1 MTESAD
7 NTDSTDNDSTANAGS
22 DTRGGS
28 AAEFD
33 AGFDADVV
41 VVGLG
46 PVGATA
52 ANLAHDL
59 GLRVVAFDR
68 AAEVEPR
75 PRAAGFDHEAMRVFA
90 GLGLADAIAGHT
102 MPYRPSEYRNA
113 DGQVIKRI
121 DAAPPPHLLGWAPNY
136 VFDQP
141 HLETTLR
148 RRLDGAA
155 GVDVHLATEVTD
167 VRLDDDGATVHAVD
181 PAGRPRTVRARYV
194 LACDGGGS
202 PARKRL
208 GLRMDDLDFDEPWLV
223 VDVRLRPGA
232 GAGLPRTNVQYCE
245 PDRPS
250 TFVVGPGNHRRWE
263 FMINP
268 GERPEDMTDPDFI
281 GGLLARWLPP
291 GEYDLWRASTYRFH
305 ALVLKQWRVRRLFF
319 LGDAAHMTPPFLAQG
334 MCQGIRDASNLMW
347 KLALRL
353 RAGADESLLDT
364 YQRERDP
371 HVRHVTLTAKE
382 FGHVI
387 CERDAATAA
396 KRDVDLLAELAER
409 PEGTVRQSLIPG
421 LLAGFLAPEGFPA
434 RGDLLPQPR
443 VTDARSATGLL
454 DEFTGSTF
462 RLVLRPD
469 TDPEAVASALRAHA
483 SADGFPITLVRLVR
497 PMEDTTI
504 EGPDEYREEQPVLD
518 GWLGRQSCVAVLA
531 RPDHYV
537 FGGVHTADD
546 LDALLAAARR
556 QLRGAAG
563 PRRP

>member
-1 MTESAD
+1 MTES
-7 NTDSTDNDSTANAGS
+7 TDNTANAANAEG
-22 DTRGGS
+22 TES
-28 AAEFD
+28 AAD
-33 AGFDADVV
+33 FDADVV

-52 ANLAHDL
+52 VNLAHDL

-68 AAEVEPR
+68 AAEVEKR

-121 DAAPPPHLLGWAPNY
+121 DTAPPPHLLGWAPNY

-148 RRLDGAA
+148 RRLEGAD
-155 GVDVHLATEVTD
+155 GVDVHLGTEVTD
-167 VRLDDDGATVHAVD
+167 VRLDEDGATVHAVDAAD

-202 PARKRL
+202 PSRKRL

-245 PDRPS
+245 PARPS
-250 TFVVGPGNHRRWE
+250 TFVVGPGSHRRWE

-268 GERPEDMTDPDFI
+268 GERPEDVTDPDFI
-281 GGLLARWLPP
+281 SALLSRWLTP

-353 RAGADESLLDT
+353 RAGADDSLLDT
-364 YQRERDP
+364 YQREREP
-371 HVRHVTLTAKE
+371 HVRQVTLTAKE

-396 KRDVDLLAELAER
+396 KRDVDLLAELAAW

-421 LLAGFLAPEGFPA
+421 LHAGFLAPEGFPA
-434 RGDLLPQPR
+434 CGDLLPQPR

-462 RLVLRPD
+462 RLVLRHD
-469 TDPEAVASALRAHA
+469 TDPAAVESALRAHE
-483 SADGFPITLVRLVR
+483 SADGFPIRLVRLVGGVEPVER
-497 PMEDTTI
+497 V
-504 EGPDEYREEQPVLD
+504 GPDEYREEQPVLD
-518 GWLGRQSCVAVLA
+518 AWLGRQSCVAVLA

-546 LDALLAAARR
+546 LDALLASARR
-556 QLRGAAG
+556 QLRGAARG
-563 PRRP
+563 